1 MSKLREEVDTSALTV
16 EFIEDIEKGGLMY
29 FLLGSLISADNCFDA
44 DEVKENFE
52 YIKKLEELIP
62 KTNFSEERKTELLDY
77 IYKGKLVLSND
88 LKRFEEAE
96 E

>member
-1 MSKLREEVDTSALTV
+1 MSESREEIDVSVLTV
-16 EFIEDIEKGGLMY
+16 DFIEDIEKNGLMY
-29 FLLGSLISADNCFDA
+29 FLLGSLISADSCFYA
-44 DEVKENFE
+44 YEVQENFD

-62 KTNFSEERKTELLDY
+62 KTSFSDERKTELLDY
-77 IYKGKLVLSND
+77 IYKGKLILSND